1 VLAGHGIF
9 ERLRV
14 LRASRGALVVATVFA
29 AGVALRIA
37 FLVIYRP
44 AFLGIPDTGSYLD
57 AAHRGL
63 FDNIYDPAGYPLL
76 IRVLHAIYPHLSLL
90 IVVQHALGVG
100 TAALTYLA
108 VRRVTGSTLLGLIPA
123 ALVLFDGYALWVEH
137 TPITETLFAF
147 LVAAVLYVAIRA
159 SEGRV
164 RLLVLDGVLIAIAG
178 TVRPIGFTLIV
189 VVAPWI
195 LWALRFR
202 APARSH
208 ARARE
213 RSLAL
218 LAVLAPM
225 LVVGAGY
232 VLVQRAVTGY
242 TGITKDSGRILYA
255 QAARFADCSKF
266 TPPAGTAALCETT
279 PSEERGSFNQYL
291 TGFPDGAKQVTPG
304 GRSVSPAW
312 RVFGP
317 PPAGNS
323 KLEAFGIAAILH
335 QPLDYLGQIVGDFHY
350 YWSDHHRAFI
360 AAAARVDPGI
370 DRIVTSYYNTGPGVS
385 SDGLGFL
392 RWYGD
397 TIEVN
402 GVLMIVLL
410 LAPLTAL
417 LVADRRVRRAAVLF
431 AAAGWLLPLA
441 SDAAASVDPR
451 FMLPAYGPLAAA
463 AAIGLG
469 RRRSA
474 RGERRIADRLRRRPW
489 RRAHVPAAVLKYPS
503 MLYEQELSLL
513 FGAARESRG
522 AGEIVDAG
530 CFLGGS
536 TFALASGLAA
546 SRRHAAADPGVIHSY
561 DLFRLDALTKLQYG
575 HLLGDAEVGESL
587 RPLFDELLGSV
598 RERVV
603 VHEGDIRDQ
612 RWSGAPIEILFL
624 DICKSW
630 DLNDHVVKQFFPSLL
645 PDRSILIQQDFV
657 HEWLPFIPVT
667 MGLLADA
674 FEFAGFAQPSTALF
688 VPTRR
693 IDAEEIPVDLKR
705 ELSAERQLECFDR
718 ACRPF
723 TGKEKG
729 VLHCGRAVLLL
740 ELGRHAEALDALDA
754 IEPGSSTRV
763 ATAVSETRSWLLRS
777 DPDPAVSGPAWERWH
792 QTTGA

>member
-1 VLAGHGIF
+1 
-9 ERLRV
+9 
-14 LRASRGALVVATVFA
+14 VVATVF
-29 AGVALRIA
+29 GTGIALRIA
-37 FLVIYRP
+37 FVVIYRP
-44 AFLGIPDTGSYLD
+44 AFLGIPDTGSYID

-63 FDNIYDPAGYPLL
+63 FNNVYDPAGYPLF
-76 IRVLHAIYPHLSLL
+76 IRILHAIYPHLSLL
-90 IVVQHALGVG
+90 IVVQHGLGVG
-100 TAALTYLA
+100 TAALMYLA
-108 VRRVTGSTLLGLIPA
+108 VRRVTGSTLLGLVPA
-123 ALVLFDGYALWVEH
+123 VLVLFDGYVLWVEH

-147 LVAAVLYVAIRA
+147 LVATVLYVAIRA
-159 SEGRV
+159 SEGGV
-164 RLLVLDGVLIAIAG
+164 RLLVLDGVLIGIAG
-178 TVRPIGFTLIV
+178 TVRPIGFTLIL

-195 LWALRFR
+195 LWALPPRV
-202 APARSH
+202 RS
-208 ARARE
+208 RP
-213 RSLAL
+213 LAL
-218 LAVLAPM
+218 LAVLAP
-225 LVVGAGY
+225 LLAVGGGY

-242 TGITKDSGRILYA
+242 TGITQDSGRILYA

-279 PSEERGSFNQYL
+279 PSGKRGSFNQYL
-291 TGFPDGAKQVTPG
+291 TGFPDRATQVTPS

-323 KLEAFGIAAILH
+323 KLEAFGIAAIFH
-335 QPLDYLGQIVGDFHY
+335 QPFDYIGQIAGDFHY

-360 AAAARVDPGI
+360 AAAAHPDPGI
-370 DRIVTSYYNTGPGVS
+370 DQIVTSYYRTGPGVS

-402 GVLMIVLL
+402 GVLIIL
-410 LAPLTAL
+410 L
-417 LVADRRVRRAAVLF
+417 LVAPLAALVFGDRRLRRAAVLL
-431 AAAGWLLPLA
+431 ASTGWMLPLA
-441 SDAAASVDPR
+441 SDAVASVDPR

-469 RRRSA
+469 RRRSGS
-474 RGERRIADRLRRRPW
+474 GERRMADWLRRRPW
-489 RRAHVPAAVLKYPS
+489 RRVQAPAAVLKYPS

-513 FGAARESRG
+513 FLLARESRG

-546 SRRHAAADPGVIHSY
+546 NRRRAAAHPVAIHSY
-561 DLFRLDALTKLQYG
+561 DLFRLDALTKVQYG
-575 HLLGDAEVGESL
+575 QLLGDTEVGASL
-587 RPLFDELLGSV
+587 RPVFDELLGSS

-603 VHEGDIRDQ
+603 VHEGDIREQ
-612 RWSGAPIEILFL
+612 SWSGAPIEILFL

-630 DLNDHVVKQFFPSLL
+630 DVNDHVVRQFFPSLL
-645 PDRSILIQQDFV
+645 PDRSILVQQDFV

-667 MGLLADA
+667 MGLMADA
-674 FEFAGFAQPSTALF
+674 FEFAGFVAPTTALF

-693 IDAEEIPVDLKR
+693 IDAEEIPADLRR

-718 ACRPF
+718 ACSPF
-723 TGKEKG
+723 TGEQKG
-729 VLHCGRAVLLL
+729 VLDCARAVLLL
-740 ELGRHAEALDALDA
+740 ELDRGSEALDALDA
-754 IEPGSSTRV
+754 IEAGSSARV
-763 ATAVSETRSWLLRS
+763 AVAVSETRSWLLRS

>member
-9 ERLRV
+9 ERLRA
-14 LRASRGALVVATVFA
+14 LRSSRGAVVVATVFA
-29 AGVALRIA
+29 AGIGLRIA

-44 AFLGIPDTGSYLD
+44 AFLGIPDTGSYIY

-63 FDNIYDPAGYPLL
+63 FNNVYDPAGYPLL
-76 IRVLHAIYPHLSLL
+76 IRILHAIYPHLSLL
-90 IVVQHALGVG
+90 IVVQHGLGVG
-100 TAALTYLA
+100 TAALMYLA
-108 VRRVTGSTLLGLIPA
+108 VRRVTGSTLLGLVPA
-123 ALVLFDGYALWVEH
+123 ALVLFDGYVLWVEH

-147 LVAAVLYVAIRA
+147 LVATVLYVAIRA

-164 RLLVLDGVLIAIAG
+164 RPLVLDGVLIGIAG

-195 LWALRFR
+195 LWALPLR
-202 APARSH
+202 ARS
-208 ARARE
+208 RA
-213 RSLAL
+213 LAL
-218 LAVLAPM
+218 LAVVAPM
-225 LVVGAGY
+225 VVVGGGY
-232 VLVQRAVTGY
+232 VLVQRAVSGY
-242 TGITKDSGRILYA
+242 TGVTKDSGRILYA

-279 PSEERGSFNQYL
+279 PSDKRGSFNQYL
-291 TGFPDGAKQVTPG
+291 TGFPDHATRVTPA

-335 QPLDYLGQIVGDFHY
+335 QPLDYIGQVVGDFHY
-350 YWSDHHRAFI
+350 YWSDHHGAFI
-360 AAAARVDPGI
+360 DAASQVNPGI
-370 DRIVTSYYNTGPGVS
+370 DRIVTSYYSTGAGVS

-392 RWYGD
+392 RWYGK

-410 LAPLTAL
+410 LTPLTAL
-417 LVADRRVRRAAVLF
+417 LVADRRVRRAVVLF
-431 AAAGWLLPLA
+431 AATGWLLPLA
-441 SDAAASVDPR
+441 SDAVASVDPR

-469 RRRSA
+469 RRRSTRA
-474 RGERRIADRLRRRPW
+474 ERRLADWLRRRPW
-489 RRAHVPAAVLKYPS
+489 RRARVPAAVLTYPS

-513 FGAARESRG
+513 FRVARDSRG

-546 SRRHAAADPGVIHSY
+546 NRRPAAAHPRVIHSY
-561 DLFRLDALTKLQYG
+561 DLFRLDALTKAQYE
-575 HLLGDAEVGESL
+575 HLLGDTEVGDSL
-587 RPLFDELLGSV
+587 RPRFDELLGSF
-598 RERVV
+598 RERVI
-603 VHEGDIRDQ
+603 VHEGDIREQ
-612 RWSGAPIEILFL
+612 SWSGAPVEILFL

-645 PDRSILIQQDFV
+645 PDRSTLIQQDFV

-667 MGLLADA
+667 MGLMADA
-674 FEFAGFAQPSTALF
+674 FKFAGFVPPSTALF
-688 VPTRR
+688 VPTRH
-693 IDAEEIPVDLKR
+693 IAAEEIPADLKH
-705 ELSAERQLECFDR
+705 ELSPERQLECFDR
-718 ACRPF
+718 ACSPF
-723 TGKEKG
+723 HGEEKAI
-729 VLHCGRAVLLL
+729 LDCSRAVLLL
-740 ELGRHAEALDALDA
+740 ELDRRLEAAEVLDS
-754 IEPGSSTRV
+754 IEPGSSARV
-763 ATAVSETRSWLLRS
+763 ASAVSETRSWLLRS

-792 QTTGA
+792 QTTGV